1 VDVLKEIWV
10 LICVSGP
17 RYALYRNVI
26 KKLKNRTSEAG
37 RKTFPG
43 KLVLKSV
50 SAISIAV
57 RPQRPNAKIIVKIP
71 VAMMVFF

>member
-1 VDVLKEIWV
+1 MDVLKEIWV

-37 RKTFPG
+37 RKIFPSV
-43 KLVLKSV
+43 LVLKFV
-50 SAISIAV
+50 SDTSTAV
-57 RPQRPNAKIIVKIP
+57 KTQRPNAKIMVKIP
-71 VAMMVFF
+71 VAMMVLF